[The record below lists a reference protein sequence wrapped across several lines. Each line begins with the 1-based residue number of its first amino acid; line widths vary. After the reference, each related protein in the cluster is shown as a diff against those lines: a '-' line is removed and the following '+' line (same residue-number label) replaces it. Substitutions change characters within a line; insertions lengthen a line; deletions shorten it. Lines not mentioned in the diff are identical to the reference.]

1 MIKRLIICIAY
12 GIFHENASYSIR
24 IHTINIIKEKSKVL
38 DTSNVEFFFCFFL
51 IFNNQMQ
58 YIPFIP
64 VIFPYIKCN
73 IA

>member
-38 DTSNVEFFFCFFL
+38 DTSNVELLLLFFF
-51 IFNNQMQ
+51 FNNQMQ

-64 VIFPYIKCN
+64 VIFPYYIKCN